1 MTDHEKE
8 NLREELLE
16 LEGMLL
22 QCREKADKIKDAY
35 GLKFVSID
43 LMRSEAFDVGKIA
56 VQIKCGI
63 YEAAEVLGKPVKIC
77 KRTFS
82 GPENAEFTS
91 RGCGWVQLP
100 VYDTARYRRI
110 GE

>member
-16 LEGMLL
+16 LECLL
-22 QCREKADKIKDAY
+22 LECREKADKIADVY
-35 GLKFVSID
+35 GI
-43 LMRSEAFDVGKIA
+43 RIIA
-56 VQIKCGI
+56 MDPMWSTLHEEYKVHVQLNSGI
-63 YEAAEVLGKPVKIC
+63 YEAAEALGEDVKIV
-77 KRTFS
+77 KATFS

-100 VYDTARYRRI
+100 EYDVPRYRRA

>member
-22 QCREKADKIKDAY
+22 QCREKADKIVDVY
-35 GLKFVSID
+35 GIKIISMDPMWSTPSEEYKVHVQLKS
-43 LMRSEAFDVGKIA
+43 
-56 VQIKCGI
+56 GI
-63 YEAAEVLGKPVKIC
+63 YEAAEALGKAVEIC
-77 KRTFS
+77 KRTFL